1 MPTAEALDED
11 ELRVD
16 PVEAGVEPAE
26 HYSAADRFGTT
37 AAEVREGE
45 SLEQRLSEEEPD
57 VGGDVVP
64 ETPLAIAPPDQLD
77 DSIDAIEP
85 DIEQV
90 APDEHVYRRHS
101 DPEPEEQADVAG
113 GSVAESLRESP

>member
-1 MPTAEALDED
+1 MNTAEALDED

-16 PVEAGVEPAE
+16 PLEAGVEPAE

-45 SLEQRLSEEEPD
+45 TLDQRLSEEEPD
-57 VGGDVVP
+57 VSGDEVP
-64 ETPLAIAPPDQLD
+64 ERPLAITPADQLD
-77 DSIDAIEP
+77 ASIDEIPP
-85 DIEQV
+85 DVEQV
-90 APDEHVYRRHS
+90 APDEPGYRRHS
-101 DPEPEEQADVAG
+101 DPEPEEQADIAG